1 MSNLGGPIVN
11 SVDGGGAGNVAGETE
26 TGWDRWGKT
35 LPEMLRSWDLVLL
48 VIGTYP

>member
-11 SVDGGGAGNVAGETE
+11 SVDGGGAGNVAGE